1 MRPGVSALPTR
12 TVGRPAA
19 SKASAR
25 GCWPWVPRA
34 RTTVSAETVL
44 AYPVE
49 RSRTSAP
56 LSVTAVSRWLVS
68 TTGAWGVMR
77 LMMSLNTTL

>member
-1 MRPGVSALPTR
+1 MGAQSQDHR
-12 TVGRPAA
+12 VGGDGLG
-19 SKASAR
+19 S
-25 GCWPWVPRA
+25 
-34 RTTVSAETVL
+34 
-44 AYPVE
+44 PVE